1 MISLLAEGSLR
12 TKVVQVKIKWGLN
25 LTKRGLSLVWDMLT
39 QPEMVRARDILL
51 ILPARKPNLNSSL
64 RARPL
69 ITLLRCRME
78 VRGERWRQQIDKS
91 TEDWTEEPD
100 LKRDPSLKLWMP
112 SQFRL
117 LLSSSLISTETVW
130 FKSEIKLRAWSKTS
144 TTLTT
149 MSSCQDSFR
158 RGIRSCCLT
167 FSKTLIF
174 SRCALVSFP
183 KITLNS
189 WE

>member
-1 MISLLAEGSLR
+1 MISLRVEGSLK

-25 LTKRGLSLVWDMLT
+25 LTKRGFSLVWDTLT
-39 QPEMVRARDILL
+39 QSEMVRARDIPQM
-51 ILPARKPNLNSSL
+51 LPSKKPNLNCSP

-69 ITLLRCRME
+69 TIMLRCRME
-78 VRGERWRQQIDKS
+78 ARGERWLQQIDKS
-91 TEDWTEEPD
+91 TEDWTVAD
-100 LKRDPSLKLWMP
+100 LKRDPSLKLWMFRL
-112 SQFRL
+112 FRL

-174 SRCALVSFP
+174 SRCALVSFHY
-183 KITLNS
+183 IMLNS